1 MKPLE
6 CQLELLENT
15 PWKLLLILDAC
26 RSDTFIEAA
35 GDGRAVLSPANCT
48 DKWIKATTPTLE
60 KCGITRYYTA
70 NPLVGKH
77 INGKMGEGTAIPL
90 WFSLWSHLTD
100 MEIPGVNPWAVNGWV
115 LNDVIH
121 ENVKWPI
128 VVHYLQPHFPAVG
141 TPPFA
146 IGQWGGKWTD
156 LHMAT
161 RRLPRPER
169 LHKKGLLDID
179 YMRASYQ
186 GNVRLA
192 VRAAKHLVKMLNVDT
207 IITSDHGELL
217 GEVNEDGKTLFGHAM
232 GEKSPILRSVPWM
245 YCQSTEPR
253 SIDESKELREKLT
266 VLGYY

>member
-90 WFSLWSHLTD
+90 WFSLWSRLTD
-100 MEIPGVNPWAVNGWV
+100 MDIPGVNPWAVNGWV

-121 ENVKWPI
+121 ENVEWPI

-179 YMRASYQ
+179 YMRESYN

-217 GEVNEDGKTLFGHAM
+217 GEVNEDGKTLFGHAVH
-232 GEKSPILRSVPWM
+232 EKSPILLSVPWM
-245 YCQSTEPR
+245 YCPRKEARST
-253 SIDESKELREKLT
+253 DESRELREKLT